1 MRVINLDET
10 GVKLLNK
17 KKNQV
22 YLNQNEIND
31 FVNGNYSIVDNQLIL
46 NNKKLTLADEEL
58 KELPTIL
65 SYLKTLLLHNN

>member
-22 YLNQNEIND
+22 YLNRDEIIR
-31 FVNGNYSIVDNQLIL
+31 FVDGNYTVVNNQLIFD
-46 NNKKLTLADEEL
+46 NKKLALSDEEL

-65 SYLKTLLLHNN
+65 SYLKTLLLHNS

>member
-22 YLNQNEIND
+22 YLNRNEIND

>member
-10 GVKLLNK
+10 IIKHLNK

-22 YLNQNEIND
+22 YLNRNEIND

>member
-22 YLNQNEIND
+22 YLNRNEIND

-46 NNKKLTLADEEL
+46 NNKKLTIADEEL

>member
-22 YLNQNEIND
+22 YLNRNEIND
-31 FVNGNYSIVDNQLIL
+31 FVNGHYSIVDHKLL
-46 NNKKLTLADEEL
+46 LHNKKLTLADEEL

>member
-22 YLNQNEIND
+22 YLNRNEIND

-46 NNKKLTLADEEL
+46 NNKRLTLADEEL

>member
-22 YLNQNEIND
+22 YLNRNEIND
-31 FVNGNYSIVDNQLIL
+31 FVNGNYSIVHNQLIL